1 MNLRK
6 IFALSSFIIS
16 ILVLTG
22 CGKSSPVVLPVVSG
36 SDVSQSRGVAT
47 SQFEFVISLDK
58 ASTSEATIDYTTKA
72 GTAEATKD
80 FTAASGTLTIS
91 AGSKT
96 GSIKIAITGDS
107 TRKADQAFTI
117 ELSNP
122 KNCTLPIDHLTG
134 TIHNDVGTYFPVA
147 NTGYTTPTSYPG
159 YSLVW
164 SDEFSNKTINDTN
177 WTFETG
183 NNNGWGN
190 HELEYYTGRSQNVF
204 VSQGNL
210 ILEARVETFASSNFT
225 STRMITKGKRSF
237 TLGRVDIRA
246 MLPQGKGIWPALW
259 LLGSNID
266 AVGWP
271 SCGEIDMVELLGQQ
285 PNKIYGTLHW
295 GPTHQSYGT
304 NYSLGSGAFA
314 DSFHVFSMIW
324 KANSIE
330 MLIDD
335 VSYFTMDTSKGGLP
349 FNADFFFIF
358 NIAVG
363 GDWPGAPD
371 ASTIFPQR
379 MVVDYI
385 RVFQ

>member
-1 MNLRK
+1 MNWR
-6 IFALSSFIIS
+6 ILSSLFSIS
-16 ILVLTG
+16 ILVSMMSG
-22 CGKSSPVVLPVVSG
+22 CGKSSPVVLPTVSG
-36 SDVSQSRGVAT
+36 SDVAQSRST
-47 SQFEFVISLDK
+47 SSSTFEFVIALDK
-58 ASTSEATIDYTTKA
+58 TSTSEATIDYTTKA

-80 FTAASGTLTIS
+80 FLPTSGTLSIP

-96 GSIKIAITGDS
+96 GSIKITVTGDS
-107 TRKADQAFTI
+107 TRKADQNFTI

-122 KNCTLPIDHLTG
+122 KNCTLPIDHLTA
-134 TIHNDVGTYFPVA
+134 TIHNDVGIYYPVA

-159 YSLVW
+159 YTLVW
-164 SDEFSNKTINDTN
+164 SDEFTNKTIDDTN
-177 WTFETG
+177 WSFETG

-204 VSQGNL
+204 TSQGNL
-210 ILEARVETFASSNFT
+210 VLEARVENFASSNFT

-259 LLGSNID
+259 MLGSNID

-271 SCGEIDMVELLGQQ
+271 SCGEIDMMELLGQQ
-285 PNKIYGTLHW
+285 PNKVYGTLHW

-304 NYSLGSGAFA
+304 NYSLTSGAFS

-330 MLIDD
+330 LLIDD

-349 FNADFFFIF
+349 FNAGFFFIF

>member
-1 MNLRK
+1 
-6 IFALSSFIIS
+6 
-16 ILVLTG
+16 VT
-22 CGKSSPVVLPVVSG
+22 LPVVSG
-36 SDVSQSRGVAT
+36 SDVSQSRTT
-47 SQFEFVISLDK
+47 SASSFEFVLRLDK
-58 ASTSEATIDYTTKA
+58 ATTSAVSIDYSTKA
-72 GTAEATKD
+72 GTAETAKD
-80 FTAASGTLTIS
+80 FVTAAGTLVIP
-91 AGSKT
+91 AGDKS
-96 GSIKIAITGDS
+96 GSIMITVNGDS
-107 TRKADQAFTI
+107 TRKADQDFFI

-122 KNCTLPIDHLTG
+122 KNCSLAIDRLTG
-134 TIHNDVGTYFPVA
+134 IIHNDNGLYFPVG
-147 NTGYTTPTSYPG
+147 NSGYTTPNTYPG

-164 SDEFSNKTINDTN
+164 SDEFSGKTVDTKN
-177 WTFETG
+177 WSFETG

-190 HELEYYTGRSQNVF
+190 HELEYYTGRTQNVF
-204 VSQGNL
+204 VSGGNL
-210 ILEARVETFASSNFT
+210 ILEARAETYASSSFT
-225 STRMITKGKRSF
+225 SARMITKGKRSF

-304 NYSLGSGAFA
+304 NYSLGSGTFA